1 MQTRRNKK
9 MAVAIDLSTAGIRVG
24 YAFESTSGVRPQSN
38 YVNLPNP
45 KSIPDMN
52 PEPNALDITSL
63 NDTEWK
69 RYMEGL
75 KDMGGSLGLTFG
87 MSEAFFD
94 LWETI
99 CDTDDAN
106 KANGLRTWFVFY
118 VPGLTNSFLL
128 PVDPSRIGMPSAEVD
143 SVLDVTVNVLPIG
156 EPTWETAVN
165 PTDAAS
171 A

>member
-1 MQTRRNKK
+1 
-9 MAVAIDLSTAGIRVG
+9 MAIAIDLSTAGIRVG
-24 YAFESTSGVRPQSN
+24 YAFESTSGTRPTSG
-38 YVNLPNP
+38 YINLPNP

-118 VPGLTNSFLL
+118 VPGLTNSFFL

>member
-1 MQTRRNKK
+1 

-24 YAFESTSGVRPQSN
+24 YAFESTSGTRPTSG
-38 YVNLPNP
+38 YTNLPNP

-52 PEPNALDITSL
+52 PVPNALDITSL

-75 KDMGGSLGLTFG
+75 KDMGGALGITFG
-87 MSEAFFD
+87 MSQAFYD

-99 CDTDDAN
+99 CDTDDTN
-106 KANGLRTWFVFY
+106 KATGKRTWLVFY
-118 VPGLTNSFLL
+118 VPGLSDSFFI
-128 PVDPSRIGMPSAEVD
+128 PVDPARIGMPAAEVD
-143 SVLDVTVNVLPIG
+143 AVLDVTVNVLPIG
-156 EPTWETAVN
+156 APLWETAVN

>member
-1 MQTRRNKK
+1 M
-9 MAVAIDLSTAGIRVG
+9 AIDLSTAGIRVG
-24 YAFESTSGVRPQSN
+24 YAFETTAGTRPTSGYTN
-38 YVNLPNP
+38 IPNP

-75 KDMGGSLGLTFG
+75 KDMGGSLGITFG
-87 MSEAFFD
+87 MSEELSN
-94 LWETI
+94 LWDTI

-106 KANGLRTWFVFY
+106 KSTGKRTWFVFY
-118 VPGLTNSFLL
+118 VPGLSKSFFL
-128 PVDPSRIGMPSAEVD
+128 PVDPARFGMPSAEVD
-143 SVLDVTVNVLPIG
+143 SVFDVTVNVLPIG
-156 EPTWETAVN
+156 APVKETAVN
-165 PTDAAS
+165 PTDAVS

>member
-1 MQTRRNKK
+1 

-24 YAFESTSGVRPQSN
+24 YAYESTSGTRPTSG
-38 YVNLPNP
+38 YTNLPNP

-52 PEPNALDITSL
+52 PTPNAFDITSL

-75 KDMGGSLGLTFG
+75 KDMGGALGLTFG
-87 MSEAFFD
+87 MSQEFFT
-94 LWETI
+94 LWENI
-99 CDTDDAN
+99 CDTDDTN
-106 KANGLRTWFVFY
+106 KATGKRTWLVFY
-118 VPGLTNSFLL
+118 VPGLADSFFM
-128 PVDPSRIGMPSAEVD
+128 PVDPARIGMPAAEVD

-156 EPTWETAVN
+156 APLWETAVN
-165 PTDAAS
+165 PTDAPS

>member
-1 MQTRRNKK
+1 

-24 YAFESTSGVRPQSN
+24 YAFESTSGVKPSTFT
-38 YVNLPNP
+38 NLPNP

-87 MSEAFFD
+87 MSQAFFD

-106 KANGLRTWFVFY
+106 KATAKRTWLVFY
-118 VPGLTNSFLL
+118 VPGLTKSFFL
-128 PVDPSRIGMPSAEVD
+128 PVDPARIGMPAAEVD

-156 EPTWETAVN
+156 APVWDTAVN

>member
-1 MQTRRNKK
+1 

-24 YAFESTSGVRPQSN
+24 YAFESTSGVKPSSFT
-38 YVNLPNP
+38 NLPNP

-52 PEPNALDITSL
+52 PTPNALDITSL

-75 KDMGGSLGLTFG
+75 KDMGGSLGITFG
-87 MSEAFFD
+87 MSQAFFT
-94 LWETI
+94 LWDTI
-99 CDTDDAN
+99 CDTDETN
-106 KANGLRTWFVFY
+106 KATSKRTWLVFY
-118 VPGLTNSFLL
+118 VPGLSDSFFI
-128 PVDPSRIGMPSAEVD
+128 PVTPSRIGMPAAEVD

-156 EPTWETAVN
+156 TPEWATAVN